1 LFLRERLWWAM
12 PEILLPG
19 NEIVKRFLL
28 MSPMAWARNP
38 HTRLGSSRSATRGP
52 DHHSISTRED
62 GPHRLRLGGAL
73 CLFPRRPPFRF
84 GDNGTMTGPSK
95 RNATGNSDIAGAKKV
110 GAQNCNVALLGFGT
124 VGSSVAKILCQR
136 SNTHLRLTHVLNRNV
151 ARKKV
156 DWLPPSVQWTE
167 NIDEIL
173 SSNADIVVEVMGGLQ
188 PTEDWI
194 RRALLAGKSVVT
206 ANKQLIAH
214 CGPELLNLARQ
225 MNQQI
230 EFGAS
235 VAGGVPVISGLHE
248 GLAGDELFKI
258 RGILNGTCNY
268 ILSQIETNGI
278 AFATALRE
286 AQKLG
291 FAEADPTEDIE
302 GLDARAK
309 LAILARVGLH
319 CNVRAESIMARS
331 IAPIDTVD
339 FEYATQLGCTIRQI
353 SWAEL
358 RIESKGN
365 ELFAA
370 VQPALVELSSPL
382 ARVEGSQNLVVA
394 TGTYGGETV
403 FGGHGAG
410 GNPTA
415 VAVVSD
421 ILAIA
426 RSKQAA
432 MTLTTSDA
440 GRPVDQTPTVTADFT
455 AKHYLRFLVKDRP
468 GIIATLATILSDS
481 GINID
486 SVHQRPGCPKS
497 HLPFLIT
504 LEECKASLV
513 DQALQQLNALD
524 FLVQPC
530 LHMPIL

>member
-1 LFLRERLWWAM
+1 
-12 PEILLPG
+12 
-19 NEIVKRFLL
+19 
-28 MSPMAWARNP
+28 
-38 HTRLGSSRSATRGP
+38 
-52 DHHSISTRED
+52 
-62 GPHRLRLGGAL
+62 
-73 CLFPRRPPFRF
+73 
-84 GDNGTMTGPSK
+84 MTGSPRSDS
-95 RNATGNSDIAGAKKV
+95 TGGSVD
-110 GAQNCNVALLGFGT
+110 GAQNCNVALVGFGT
-124 VGSSVAKILCQR
+124 VGSSVAKILCAR
-136 SNTHLRLTHVLNRNV
+136 SHTHLRLTHICNRNV

-156 DWLPPSVQWTE
+156 DWLPSSVQWTE
-167 NIDEIL
+167 NIDDVL
-173 SSNADIVVEVMGGLQ
+173 NSDVDIVVEVMGGLQ
-188 PTEDWI
+188 PTEDWV
-194 RRALLAGKSVVT
+194 RRALASGKSVVT

-214 CGPELLNLARQ
+214 CGPELISLARR

-258 RGILNGTCNY
+258 CGILNGTCNY
-268 ILSQIETNGI
+268 ILSQIESHGVS
-278 AFATALRE
+278 FATALRE

-291 FAEADPTEDIE
+291 FAEADPTEDID
-302 GLDARAK
+302 GMDARAK

-319 CNVRAESIMARS
+319 CNVKSASIVARS
-331 IAPIDTVD
+331 ISAIDSVD
-339 FEYATQLGCTIRQI
+339 FEYANQLGCTIRQI

-358 RIESKGN
+358 KGN
-365 ELFAA
+365 DLFAA

-382 ARVEGSQNLVVA
+382 ARVEGSQNLVMA

-410 GNPTA
+410 GHPTA

-426 RSKQAA
+426 RAKR
-432 MTLTTSDA
+432 A
-440 GRPVDQTPTVTADFT
+440 GMSYAEQSAEKTPAVTADFT
-455 AKHYLRFLVKDRP
+455 TKHYLRFLVRDRP
-468 GIIATLATILSDS
+468 GIIASLATILSQC

-486 SVHQRPGCPKS
+486 SVLQKPGCPKS

-513 DQALQQLNALD
+513 DQALQQINSLD

-530 LHMPIL
+530 FHLPIL